1 MKIITRNL
9 IRIDAKNNVS
19 EIVVIL
25 SVAVMLWMVGEI
37 VNFRKRNIKDFWEL
51 VFGSL
56 LVVHKQLIESRHS

>member
-51 VFGSL
+51 VFGTL
-56 LVVHKQLIESRHS
+56 LVIHKQLIESRHS

>member
-51 VFGSL
+51 VFGTL
-56 LVVHKQLIESRHS
+56 LVIHKGTSENFV